1 MRIQQ
6 KVDKMWKMNGIKIT
20 LCFLLSAMVSIING
34 NPTCAQIE
42 WEVAVCNAGDQV
54 EGQPDLVITD
64 GTDKVLDISPVIIIC
79 RSPPC
84 RAKYPGK

>member
-1 MRIQQ
+1 MRIKQE
-6 KVDKMWKMNGIKIT
+6 VDKMWKINGIKI
-20 LCFLLSAMVSIING
+20 LLSAMVSIING

-84 RAKYPGK
+84 RAKYPVK